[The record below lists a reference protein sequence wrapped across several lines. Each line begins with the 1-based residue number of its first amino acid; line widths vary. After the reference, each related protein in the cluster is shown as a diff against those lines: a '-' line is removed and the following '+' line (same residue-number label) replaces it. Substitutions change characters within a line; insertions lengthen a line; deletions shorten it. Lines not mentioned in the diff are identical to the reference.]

1 MRDLLLGVSA
11 LVVLIVGIFFLAAVL
26 QRGQYQP
33 PSQGSY
39 LPDCA
44 RGMSRPIPATAILSD
59 RPQR

>member
-1 MRDLLLGVSA
+1 MRDLLLGVST

-44 RGMSRPIPATAILSD
+44 RGDVKADPRD
-59 RPQR
+59 CDPQR